1 MIAAVPDVTETRHG
15 DRPSQRP
22 PPALGVAPIF
32 REGAT
37 EELHPGM
44 AVLADVR
51 VGRDAD
57 VDLALGDSQA
67 SRQHALLEPDSGALC
82 VTDLGSRN
90 GTFVDGARIDRPRV
104 RVRTGSTIRCG
115 KTLLLVVEDSGAF
128 GPGWSR
134 DAFLVGGPR
143 MAEVR
148 RLIATLAPLGDPV
161 LIEGETGTGKEKVA
175 EAIHRASGRKGAFV
189 PINCAAIPADLVEA
203 EMFGH
208 AKGAFS
214 GSDRAR
220 AGLFRAADGGT
231 AFLDEVGDLP
241 TEVQPKLLRVLESG
255 EVRPLGEDRALSID
269 ARVVAATNAS
279 LDERVAHGAFRSDLF
294 HRIAAWRIR
303 IPALRDRPEDV
314 PLLARHFLPPAS
326 PELSVEAVERLA
338 LASFPGNVRELRNA
352 VKTAAARALAEGA
365 DRIRTA
371 HLPDGIVAKS
381 PAADEPA
388 SAGAADVQ
396 DAVLRARIE
405 TALALR
411 EGNVAQVARD
421 LGWGRPWLYQTLR
434 RLAIDPDSYRR
445 R

>member
-1 MIAAVPDVTETRHG
+1 VPDVTETRHG

-22 PPALGVAPIF
+22 PPALGVAAIF
-32 REGAT
+32 REGAR

-51 VGRDAD
+51 VGRDED

-67 SRQHALLEPDSGALC
+67 SRQHALLEPGIGGLL

-90 GTFVDGARIDRPRV
+90 GTYVDGVRIEEPRV
-104 RVRTGSTIRCG
+104 RAAVGSSVRCG

-128 GPGWSR
+128 GPGWAR
-134 DAFLVGGPR
+134 EAFLVGGPR
-143 MAEVR
+143 IAAVR
-148 RLIATLAPLGDPV
+148 RMIATLAPLSDPV

-175 EAIHRASGRKGAFV
+175 EAIHRASGRRGAFV
-189 PINCAAIPADLVEA
+189 PVNCAAIPGELVEA

-241 TEVQPKLLRVLESG
+241 ADVQPKLLRVLESG

-279 LDERVAHGAFRSDLF
+279 LDERVAAGAFRSDLF

-303 IPALRDRPEDV
+303 IPPLRDRPEDV
-314 PLLARHFLPPAS
+314 PLLALHFLPAGA
-326 PELSVEAVERLA
+326 PELSVEAVERLVSA
-338 LASFPGNVRELRNA
+338 AFLGNVRELRHA
-352 VKTAAARALAEGA
+352 VKTAAARALADGA
-365 DRIRTA
+365 ERIGA
-371 HLPDGIVAKS
+371 QHLPESLKPKQRANEPES
-381 PAADEPA
+381 AAGEGDR
-388 SAGAADVQ
+388 

-405 TALALR
+405 MALSLR

-421 LGWGRPWLYQTLR
+421 LGWGRPWLYQTLK
-434 RLAIDPDSYRR
+434 RLAIDPDAYRR